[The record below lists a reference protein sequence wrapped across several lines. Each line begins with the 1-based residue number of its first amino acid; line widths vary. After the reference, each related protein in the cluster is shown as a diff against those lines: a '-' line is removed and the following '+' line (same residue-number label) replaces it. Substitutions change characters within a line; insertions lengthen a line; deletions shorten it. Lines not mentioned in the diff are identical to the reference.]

1 MLNSSEINALGSV
14 CDTTWGNSSTTES
27 PTMSIKTS
35 LSGDTMTVLY
45 TTIVHFASEQAMSQQ
60 MDRFSDESAKLTND
74 YMKKV
79 RKEFKEIAGRA
90 LKVKQL
96 SSNDS
101 VEITYTSPYSP
112 RKIAYYRR
120 VTTFKV
126 D

>member
-1 MLNSSEINALGSV
+1 MLNTSEINVLGNV
-14 CDTTWGNSSTTES
+14 CNTTWGNSSTKIS

-35 LSGDTMTVLY
+35 LSGNIMTVRY

-60 MDRFSDESAKLTND
+60 MDIFSDESAKLTND
-74 YMKKV
+74 YMKNV
-79 RKEFKEIAGRA
+79 RKEFKELTGRA

-96 SSNDS
+96 ESNDS

>member
-1 MLNSSEINALGSV
+1 MSI

-35 LSGDTMTVLY
+35 LSNDTMTVLN
-45 TTIVHFASEQAMSQQ
+45 TTIVHLASEQAMSQQ

-79 RKEFKEIAGRA
+79 RKEFKEIAGRT

-96 SSNDS
+96 NSNDS